1 MKKCPVC
8 GVEHS
13 DIVPVCSICG
23 SPLTDVVPIPD
34 SASAPAENGVT
45 LSETQAAAPK
55 ADIPAT
61 GSAPKPEVSAD
72 EKPAD
77 VSMADVQAVVSSVVS
92 SAVSSEADGSG
103 DKAAED
109 DEPFDED
116 SPFVVNAMRDP
127 SAKKTE
133 PAPTAGTRPAAR
145 ASAARKNT
153 ARRPRQRAAASGN
166 TGTQQKKPAASG
178 EAQTKAVGVD
188 TTVIAAASAQ
198 KVYEAKHNAEATRA
212 AQEKNKPEQTA
223 QEGEFNWSER
233 KHTREKAK
241 SSTPVIAAVC
251 ALLALLIIA
260 MVVFLSSMLTG
271 EDNSDQANGNDTSLT
286 DEENSDSD
294 ATAGDDTD
302 ADYVIPE
309 EDDGT
314 DDVTDETDDITD
326 ETVDT
331 TDETGDTTDETGETT
346 DETVDTTDETD
357 ETGETAEETVATADE
372 TAGDAAEEAD
382 DATMEETDDTTAA
395 ELPAITEV
403 NETVYATASVYVRDY
418 PSSETG
424 NIINGLS
431 VGQSVTRTGT
441 TDTGWS
447 RITLNGAEGYVF
459 SSYLSTTA
467 VSADDDDDDSSS
479 TTTAYTTTGVNMR
492 SEPNGTVIATL
503 GSGQAVTLTGVTSG
517 NWTQITVNGLTG
529 YVYSSYLSSSADS
542 STDNS
547 STDSSSSDNSSS
559 DDNVSITTTND
570 TVYATTGVYVRDY
583 PSASTGKVVTTLT
596 KGQSVTRLGTTSSG
610 WSKVTVGGVTGY
622 VYSSYLSTSS
632 SGSSDSTITVG
643 TATVTGYI
651 LPYSNSKYY
660 TASEL
665 SGLSKSQL
673 RLARNEI
680 YARHGRKFT
689 DSDLQSYFNSCS
701 WYSGTIDAATF
712 DANVSNYLNSY
723 EIANLS
729 LIVELEN
736 G

>member
-34 SASAPAENGVT
+34 SAPAPAENGVT
-45 LSETQAAAPK
+45 LSETSPEAPK
-55 ADIPAT
+55 AESAQVE
-61 GSAPKPEVSAD
+61 APKAEAPASEPAPQA
-72 EKPAD
+72 EAQKPAD
-77 VSMADVQAVVSSVVS
+77 VSMADIQAVVSSVVS
-92 SAVSSEADGSG
+92 STVKFDEPVSGGKSAEDS
-103 DKAAED
+103 KPAED

-127 SAKKTE
+127 SAKKT
-133 PAPTAGTRPAAR
+133 
-145 ASAARKNT
+145 ASAAETETKSAAIKSF
-153 ARRPRQRAAASGN
+153 ARRPRQRSSAANTASKQ
-166 TGTQQKKPAASG
+166 QQKKPASSSESQAKDPTAG
-178 EAQTKAVGVD
+178 ID
-188 TTVIAAASAQ
+188 TTVVAAASAQ
-198 KVYEAKHNAEATRA
+198 KVYEAKHNAEAARA
-212 AQEKNKPEQTA
+212 AQEKGKSGQTA

-233 KHTREKAK
+233 KHTREKSK
-241 SSTPVIAAVC
+241 TSTPVIAAVC

-260 MVVFLSSMLTG
+260 MVMFLGSMLTG
-271 EDNSDQANGNDTSLT
+271 EDNSDQANGDSTSLT
-286 DEENSDSD
+286 DEESGNSD
-294 ATAGDDTD
+294 ATADADTD
-302 ADYVIPE
+302 ADYVIPDT
-309 EDDGT
+309 EDTENTGDET
-314 DDVTDETDDITD
+314 VDATDETEEMVDETGDITD
-326 ETVDT
+326 ETGDT
-331 TDETGDTTDETGETT
+331 TDETGDTTDETGNAT
-346 DETVDTTDETD
+346 DETGDDTTDETD
-357 ETGETAEETVATADE
+357 DATA
-372 TAGDAAEEAD
+372 
-382 DATMEETDDTTAA
+382 EETDDTTA

-441 TDTGWS
+441 TATGWS
-447 RITLNGAEGYVF
+447 RITLNGTDGYVF

-467 VSADDDDDDSSS
+467 VSTDDDDDDSSS
-479 TTTAYTTTGVNMR
+479 STTVYTTTGVNLR

-529 YVYSSYLSSSADS
+529 YVYTSYLSTSASSSSDS
-542 STDNS
+542 SSDS
-547 STDSSSSDNSSS
+547 SSSSDN
-559 DDNVSITTTND
+559 VSITETND

-583 PSASTGKVVTTLT
+583 PSASTGNVVTTLT
-596 KGQSVTRLGTTSSG
+596 KGRAVTRLGTTSNG
-610 WSKVTVGGVTGY
+610 WSKITVGGVTGY
-622 VYSSYLSTSS
+622 VYSSYLTTSS
-632 SGSSDSTITVG
+632 SSSSDSSDSSGST
-643 TATVTGYI
+643 TVTGYI

-689 DSDLQSYFNSCS
+689 NSDLQAYFDSCS

-712 DANVSNYLNSY
+712 DANVSSYLNSY
-723 EIANLS
+723 ELANLK

-736 G
+736 S

>member
-1 MKKCPVC
+1 
-8 GVEHS
+8 
-13 DIVPVCSICG
+13 
-23 SPLTDVVPIPD
+23 PIPD
-34 SASAPAENGVT
+34 STPAPAENGVT
-45 LSETQAAAPK
+45 LSENRAEPPKADAPK
-55 ADIPAT
+55 AD
-61 GSAPKPEVSAD
+61 APKAEAPKADATAAGPASRPETPNA

-77 VSMADVQAVVSSVVS
+77 VSMADIQAVVSSVVS
-92 SAVSSEADGSG
+92 STAASETGASN

-127 SAKKTE
+127 SARKTE
-133 PAPTAGTRPAAR
+133 PAAETGTRASAR
-145 ASAARKNT
+145 AAAARKN
-153 ARRPRQRAAASGN
+153 AVRRPRQRTAASR
-166 TGTQQKKPAASG
+166 TDTQQKKPSAG
-178 EAQTKAVGVD
+178 ENQNRAVGVD

-212 AQEKNKPEQTA
+212 AQEKNKPEQPA
-223 QEGEFNWSER
+223 QEGQFNWSER

-241 SSTPVIAAVC
+241 TSTPVIAAVC

-260 MVVFLSSMLTG
+260 MVVFLSSMPTG
-271 EDNSDQANGNDTSLT
+271 EDNSDQTNDNDTSLT
-286 DEENSDSD
+286 DEENADGD
-294 ATAGDDTD
+294 AAAEDDTD
-302 ADYVIPE
+302 ADYVIPDTE
-309 EDDGT
+309 DTESDADETGDEAENTADETGDATDDGDATVDETGDAT
-314 DDVTDETDDITD
+314 DDGDA
-326 ETVDT
+326 T
-331 TDETGDTTDETGETT
+331 TDETGNATDE
-346 DETVDTTDETD
+346 
-357 ETGETAEETVATADE
+357 AENADDTADDTDSE
-372 TAGDAAEEAD
+372 
-382 DATMEETDDTTAA
+382 DDTAATA

-403 NETVYATASVYVRDY
+403 NETVYATASVNVRDY
-418 PSSETG
+418 PSAETG
-424 NIINGLS
+424 NIIAGLA

-441 TDTGWS
+441 TATGWS
-447 RITLNGAEGYVF
+447 RININGTEGYVF

-479 TTTAYTTTGVNMR
+479 AATAYTTTGVNMR

-529 YVYSSYLSSSADS
+529 YVYTSYLSSSASSSSDS
-542 STDNS
+542 SSD
-547 STDSSSSDNSSS
+547 DSSSSS
-559 DDNVSITTTND
+559 DSVSITATND

-596 KGQSVTRLGTTSSG
+596 KGQAVTRLGTTSNG

-622 VYSSYLSTSS
+622 VYSGYLSTSS

-712 DANVSNYLNSY
+712 DANISSYLNSY

-736 G
+736 S